1 MRLKHLFYIQ
11 TVVFLNAI
19 GFLLAPAALLGRTG
33 IVSNA
38 ELNLAFQNTGGLLLF
53 LGLVAFFAA
62 RAEDSPL
69 RRKVRLAF
77 LIAHSVLFAV
87 YAFNQ
92 ITGGPTF
99 GPILW
104 VHLVFALAY
113 GYFQFIKPDA

>member
-1 MRLKHLFYIQ
+1 MKLKHLFYIQ
-11 TVVFLNAI
+11 TIVFLNAI
-19 GFLLAPAALLGRTG
+19 GFLFAPAALLGRTG
-33 IVSNA
+33 IVSNP

-69 RRKVRLAF
+69 RRNIRLAF
-77 LIAHSVLFAV
+77 FIAHSVLFAV
-87 YAFNQ
+87 YAFNH
-92 ITGGPTF
+92 TNGGPTF

>member
-1 MRLKHLFYIQ
+1 MKLKHLFYIQ

-19 GFLLAPAALLGRTG
+19 GFLLAPAAVLGRSG
-33 IVSNA
+33 IVSNT

-69 RRKVRLAF
+69 RRNVRLAF
-77 LIAHSVLFAV
+77 FIAHSVLFAV
-87 YAFNQ
+87 YALSQMN
-92 ITGGPTF
+92 GGPTF

-113 GYFQFIKPDA
+113 GYFQFIRPNA

>member
-1 MRLKHLFYIQ
+1 MKVKYLFYIQ
-11 TVVFLNAI
+11 TIVFLNAI
-19 GFLLAPAALLGRTG
+19 GFLLAPAAVLGRTG

-69 RRKVRLAF
+69 RRNVRLAF
-77 LIAHSVLFAV
+77 FIAHSVLFSV
-87 YAFNQ
+87 YAFSQMN
-92 ITGGPTF
+92 GGPTF

-113 GYFQFIKPDA
+113 GYFQFIRPNA